1 MAVEY
6 VRREPPAS
14 AELINRLEQRV
25 GRPLPPEYRDYL
37 REQDGGRLDNNSRAI
52 NTIFGIGDV
61 PEWASMWDVLETY
74 SERVPDWLL
83 PVADDAF
90 GNLYAVSLR
99 NEDRGSVW
107 FWNHEL
113 EADEGEAPTEENL
126 KSMAATWPAFLA
138 SLEKVDPN
146 DFDDD

>member
-14 AELINRLEQRV
+14 AEQVNRLEQRV

-37 REQDGGRLDNNSRAI
+37 RQQDGGRLDNNNRAI
-52 NTIFGIGDV
+52 NTVFGVGDV
-61 PEWASMWDVLETY
+61 PEWASIWDVLETY

-90 GNLYAVSLR
+90 GNLFAVSLR
-99 NEDRGSVW
+99 NQDRGSVW

-113 EADEGEAPTEENL
+113 EADEGEPPTEENL
-126 KSMAATWPAFLA
+126 KLMAPSWPVFLD
-138 SLEKVDPN
+138 SLEKVDFN
-146 DFDDD
+146 DIDED